1 MTANT
6 VYDVFKALPTA
17 EQLRLIA
24 LVNEHK
30 ITVEIP
36 KKQKLKKQPIL
47 SKEAA
52 MEYLMKNIFSKK

>member
-30 ITVEIP
+30 IVIETP
-36 KKQKLKKQPIL
+36 KEKKEKKPPII

>member
-6 VYDVFKALPTA
+6 VYEVFKALSVE
-17 EQLRLIA
+17 EQLRLVV

-30 ITVEIP
+30 ITVEIS
-36 KKQKLKKQPIL
+36 KKQKPKKQPIL

>member
-6 VYDVFKALPTA
+6 VYDVFKALPHE

-30 ITVEIP
+30 LSIEIP
-36 KKQKLKKQPIL
+36 KKKKEKKPPII

-52 MEYLMKNIFSKK
+52 IDYLMKNIFSKK